1 MKCMGSLPPLL
12 FCCSSSLLRLHSPA
26 ELHAVRSPSL
36 AVGHPM
42 PALPLTGQVTPPLS
56 LGFLSWEGIKNSAL
70 LSGLCSPVKELIYI
84 KEVRIGQVLRWMFCG
99 ALLDRRRITGKCVSG
114 LKGKK

>member
-1 MKCMGSLPPLL
+1 MKCMGGASARAALL
-12 FCCSSSLLRLHSPA
+12 QRSLLRLHSPA

-70 LSGLCSPVKELIYI
+70 LSGLCSPVKELMYI
-84 KEVRIGQVLRWMFCG
+84 KEVRNGQVLRWMFCG
-99 ALLDRRRITGKCVSG
+99 ALLDRRRITGKCVWA
-114 LKGKK
+114 